1 MKVLPPAG
9 GIEPLEGDDGLG
21 LVLTQA
27 ARRYAVTSPFTKEV
41 SLTDDLPL
49 VIQYEVQLQE
59 GLSCGG
65 AYVKVYES
73 SKSFN
78 LEQVTPSTPYS
89 IMFGPDRCG
98 TTDKVHFIIRWKNP
112 ITGTVEEKHAAKAP
126 SAKSDKISHMYTL
139 IIRPDSTFAI
149 KIDGKVEREG
159 KLGGEDEFVP
169 PILPSKEIDDPLDS
183 KPADWVDEKE
193 IANPEE
199 TKPAD
204 WDESQPAS
212 IPDTSA
218 VKPFGW
224 LDNEPDIIADPSAKR
239 PEDWDDGEDGQWEAP
254 LVANPKCEAAV
265 GCGEWKRPT
274 MINPLYKGKWRP
286 SMIANPLFKGAWAPR
301 KIPNPSYFEDE
312 HLNRLGGAKMAALG
326 VEVWT
331 MNGGITFDNF
341 LVTRNEEEAEAF
353 MKETF
358 TEKQRA
364 QETALKVAEQAAE
377 RERLAKAAENGGILE
392 RAMVYFN
399 EAIFLAQNNPTSA
412 ILVLLITL
420 VTLGGLCAT
429 VCCAP
434 DFEPPQKIREKSSN
448 KHSTP
453 HAHSHGGH
461 DNNDAEENVDED
473 NDDEDGEK
481 SKQFDKIAEKFA
493 AKQFASKYQGEDK
506 EDSVEK
512 DNVYVKSSSASN
524 AANDDSSNEPTVSEI
539 IEPLPT
545 VESEQSIPET
555 ETKQEP
561 VIEEEKLPPTTA
573 ASTTTATTSPTAG
586 TTRQRKNRPQ
596 A

>member
-1 MKVLPPAG
+1 
-9 GIEPLEGDDGLG
+9 
-21 LVLTQA
+21 
-27 ARRYAVTSPFTKEV
+27 
-41 SLTDDLPL
+41 LTDDLPL

-73 SKSFN
+73 STSFN
-78 LEQVTPSTPYS
+78 LHQVNPNTPYA

-98 TTDKVHFIIRWKNP
+98 ATDKVHFIIRWRNP
-112 ITGTVEEKHAAKAP
+112 VTGNVEEKHASKTP
-126 SAKSDKISHMYTL
+126 SAKSDKLSHLYTL

-149 KIDGKVEREG
+149 KIDGKIEREG
-159 KLGGEDEFVP
+159 KLGGEGEFVP
-169 PILPSKEIDDPLDS
+169 SILPSKEIDDPLDT

-193 IANPEE
+193 IPDPDD
-199 TKPAD
+199 TKPLD

-212 IPDTSA
+212 IPDMSA

-239 PEDWDDGEDGQWEAP
+239 PEDWDEDEDGKWEAP
-254 LVANPKCEAAV
+254 LVPNPKCEAAV

-301 KIPNPSYFEDE
+301 KIPNPSFFEDE

-341 LVTRNEEEAEAF
+341 LVTRNEEEAEVF
-353 MKETF
+353 SKETF

-364 QETALKVAEQAAE
+364 QEVALKAAEQAAE
-377 RERLAKAAENGGILE
+377 RERLAKAAENGGILD

-399 EAIFLAQNNPTSA
+399 EALFLAQNNPTSA
-412 ILVLLITL
+412 IIVLLITL
-420 VTLGGLCAT
+420 VSLGGLCAT

-434 DFEPPQKIREKSSN
+434 DFEPPRKASSEKRPVTS
-448 KHSTP
+448 
-453 HAHSHGGH
+453 HAHSHGESHAHSHGEH
-461 DNNDAEENVDED
+461 TE
-473 NDDEDGEK
+473 NDDKDDDDDDNADGEK
-481 SKQFDKIAEKFA
+481 SRHIEEIAAKFA
-493 AKQFASKYQGEDK
+493 AKQVVKTSEKIAEDN
-506 EDSVEK
+506 K
-512 DNVYVKSSSASN
+512 DKSENESISSSVSN
-524 AANDDSSNEPTVSEI
+524 AANDDTSR
-539 IEPLPT
+539 
-545 VESEQSIPET
+545 
-555 ETKQEP
+555 ETKVNEVDAPLSTEESIQTKSDVETKP
-561 VIEEEKLPPTTA
+561 ESPIEEKPALN
-573 ASTTTATTSPTAG
+573 SNTSISPAAG